1 MSTAELIVGIIL
13 MISAIIMIVSV
24 LMQQS
29 KQQGLGAIGGGDA
42 ESFFGKGKGL
52 DSKLAMITK
61 VSSAIFIVLSLV
73 MVIISK

>member
-42 ESFFGKGKGL
+42 ESFFGKSKGL